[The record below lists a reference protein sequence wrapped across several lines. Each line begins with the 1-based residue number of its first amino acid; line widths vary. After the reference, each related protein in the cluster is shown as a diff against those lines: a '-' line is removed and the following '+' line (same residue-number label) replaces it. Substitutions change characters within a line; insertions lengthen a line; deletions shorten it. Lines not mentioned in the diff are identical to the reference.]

1 MLFRIRNALAYLLL
15 TAGLVTSGVTCAAIN
30 QYDQQAALITAEK
43 MYDVM
48 LGEGAAREAN
58 WESPKLLAD
67 IKDPIIPGNTLH
79 VLEFSVMDPTNGAY
93 QRIHVLVNE
102 DGGVAGAEILYA
114 GR

>member
-1 MLFRIRNALAYLLL
+1 MLFKIRNILASLLL
-15 TAGLVTSGVTCAAIN
+15 TAGLATSGVTCAAIN
-30 QYDQQAALITAEK
+30 QNDHQAALATAEK

-48 LGEGAAREAN
+48 LGEGAAHEAN

-93 QRIHVLVNE
+93 QRIHVLVNI